1 MMKSGFGRRLR
12 KLRVAKKLTQVEL
25 ARLCNLGDS
34 TLSFYESGQ
43 REPNYAILLRLAEKL
58 NTTPNYLL
66 TGKDIG
72 VDWWGREKGIELDQ
86 FISGQPKLRFLG
98 KPLDEAARD
107 DIILVLQTAWKA
119 VKKERAARQL
129 IGK

>member
-1 MMKSGFGRRLR
+1 MKSGFGRRLR

-34 TLSFYESGQ
+34 TLSFYESGK
-43 REPNYAILLRLAEKL
+43 RKPNYTILLKLAKFL

-66 TGKDIG
+66 TGKDIA
-72 VDWWGREKGIELDQ
+72 VDWWGRENEIELEQ
-86 FISGQPKLRFLG
+86 FISGHLKLRFLG
-98 KPLDEAARD
+98 KPLDEAAKD
-107 DIILVLQTAWKA
+107 DIILVLQTAWEA